1 MDASERRRIVE
12 ELASSFGQAVDVTPS
27 PDQPLHVLLPS
38 VPLLPPWAS
47 PARALVRFVNW
58 PDVRPEFWIDMDVL
72 TSSGEPP
79 RSSSEQLVVG
89 GSWRQF
95 SYAFTWPQQPT
106 TATRA
111 VLLWLNR
118 FREAA

>member
-1 MDASERRRIVE
+1 MDASEREQIVS
-12 ELASSFGQAVDVTPS
+12 ELAAAFGEAIDVTPG
-27 PDQPLHVLLPS
+27 PDQPLHVLLPR
-38 VPLLPPWAS
+38 VPLSPPWPS
-47 PARALVRFVNW
+47 QARALVRFMNW
-58 PDVRPEFWIDMDVL
+58 PAARPGFWIDVEVV
-72 TSSGEPP
+72 TSQGAPP

-95 SYAFTWPQQPT
+95 SYAFAWPQNPT
-106 TATRA
+106 TPTRA

>member
-1 MDASERRRIVE
+1 MEASERKQIIE
-12 ELASSFGQAVDVTPS
+12 ELTSAFGEAVDVTPS
-27 PDQPLHVLLPS
+27 SGQPLHVLLPKI
-38 VPLLPPWAS
+38 PLSPPWPS
-47 PARALVRFVNW
+47 PTRALVRFVNW
-58 PDVRPEFWIDMDVL
+58 PEVRPEFWIDMTVV
-72 TSSGEPP
+72 TSSGAPP

-95 SYAFTWPQQPT
+95 SYAFAWPQSPT

>member
-1 MDASERRRIVE
+1 MEASERKQIVE
-12 ELASSFGQAVDVTPS
+12 ELASAFGEAVDVTPS
-27 PDQPLHVLLPS
+27 VDQPLHVLLPR
-38 VPLLPPWAS
+38 VPLSPPWPS
-47 PARALVRFVNW
+47 PVRALVRFVNW
-58 PDVRPEFWIDMDVL
+58 PEVRPEFWIDINVL

-95 SYAFTWPQQPT
+95 SYAFTWPQSPA

>member
-1 MDASERRRIVE
+1 MDAAEREQIIS
-12 ELASSFGQAVDVTPS
+12 ELATAFGEAVDVTPS

-38 VPLLPPWAS
+38 VPLSPPWPS
-47 PARALVRFVNW
+47 SARALVRFMNW
-58 PDVRPEFWIDMDVL
+58 PQTRPDFWIDVEVMTVQG
-72 TSSGEPP
+72 SPP
-79 RSSSEQLVVG
+79 QSSSEQLVVG

-95 SYAFTWPQQPT
+95 SYAFVWPQNPATPT
-106 TATRA
+106 RV